1 MNVHYFSLASIILW
15 ALCILNV
22 NFANGQQTTSFGAKA
37 VCPTM
42 ILSPSQ
48 LNVDFGKKATF
59 RATIEASL
67 DYPTE
72 GRWQKVQNGVV
83 IKTLDPSEEKYLDT
97 DALYT
102 PQLVI
107 NNAEFDDEG
116 EYRLNVR
123 ISDRWCSSY
132 NVRLQKVY
140 GVLNYNAICNQDRE
154 CDVRKYLRCTNP
166 ICLCDSSYYPYNQEC
181 FSTTLAK
188 LQSVLSGDIRPILI

>member
-1 MNVHYFSLASIILW
+1 
-15 ALCILNV
+15 
-22 NFANGQQTTSFGAKA
+22 
-37 VCPTM
+37 M

-72 GRWQKVQNGVV
+72 GRWQKIQNGVV
-83 IKTLDPSEEKYLDT
+83 IKTIDPSEEKYLDT

-123 ISDRWCSSY
+123 ISDRCCSSY

-140 GVLNYNAICNQDRE
+140 GGNNLKKTHINLTSHQMNNLKLNNMITIIQCITSLLLK
-154 CDVRKYLRCTNP
+154 KYRCTNNR
-166 ICLCDSSYYPYNQEC
+166 I
-181 FSTTLAK
+181 
-188 LQSVLSGDIRPILI
+188 